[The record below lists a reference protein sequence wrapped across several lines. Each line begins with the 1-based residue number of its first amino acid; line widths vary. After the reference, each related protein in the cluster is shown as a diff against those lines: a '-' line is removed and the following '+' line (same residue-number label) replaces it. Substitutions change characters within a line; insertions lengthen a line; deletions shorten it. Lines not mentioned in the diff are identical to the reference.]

1 MAALRFR
8 RRRRLVKEGQEEE
21 EAREAHVFSDCF
33 PARARGET
41 VDCLNKFQPILLN
54 ILSRFGKLVISAV
67 ALGAAAGAILV
78 AQESRSIE
86 QDKAGIERLHQQ
98 DIAATFSDKADELA
112 NLWDSDAVRIQ
123 PGRPAEVGKAVIYAN
138 DKRWEASKGK
148 QKTLCGHMEIQ
159 DLQIAGDWAFE
170 WAYFSYKENTA
181 EGKVSTSQGKVLRV
195 LHRQVDG
202 SWKFA
207 RVMNFTEKLPSAAPV
222 SHPCE

>member
-1 MAALRFR
+1 MNF
-8 RRRRLVKEGQEEE
+8 
-21 EAREAHVFSDCF
+21 H
-33 PARARGET
+33 
-41 VDCLNKFQPILLN
+41 PIHLN
-54 ILSRFGKLVISAV
+54 ILRRFGKLVISAV

-78 AQESRSIE
+78 GQESRSIE
-86 QDKAGIERLHQQ
+86 QDRAAIERLHKQ
-98 DIAATFSDKADELA
+98 DVAATFSDKADELA
-112 NLWDSDAVRIQ
+112 NLWDNDAVRIQ
-123 PGRPAEVGKAVIYAN
+123 PGLPAEVGKAVIYAN

-181 EGKVSTSQGKVLRV
+181 EGKVATSQGKVLRV
-195 LHRQVDG
+195 LHRQLDG

-207 RVMNFTEKLPSAAPV
+207 RVMNFTDKLPSAAPV

>member
-1 MAALRFR
+1 M
-8 RRRRLVKEGQEEE
+8 
-21 EAREAHVFSDCF
+21 
-33 PARARGET
+33 
-41 VDCLNKFQPILLN
+41 NFQPIHLN
-54 ILSRFGKLVISAV
+54 TLSRFGKLVISAV
-67 ALGAAAGAILV
+67 ALVAGAGAILV
-78 AQESRSIE
+78 AQESRSIDE
-86 QDKAGIERLHQQ
+86 VIAGKKNGSDQDIAGIERLHQQ
-98 DIAATFSDKADELA
+98 DAAATVSDKADELV
-112 NLWDSDAVRIQ
+112 NLWDNDAVRIQ

-148 QKTLCGHMEIQ
+148 QRMLCGHMEIQ

-170 WAYFSYKENTA
+170 WAYFSYNENTA
-181 EGKVSTSQGKVLRV
+181 EGKVSTGQGKVLRV

>member
-1 MAALRFR
+1 MILPAAYLFLVRPQPNINMNIRISFR
-8 RRRRLVKEGQEEE
+8 YL
-21 EAREAHVFSDCF
+21 CF
-33 PARARGET
+33 
-41 VDCLNKFQPILLN
+41 LL
-54 ILSRFGKLVISAV
+54 SAV
-67 ALGAAAGAILV
+67 LVTLSV
-78 AQESRSIE
+78 AQENRPIDEVIVGKKNGSE
-86 QDKAGIERLHQQ
+86 QDIAGIERLHQQ
-98 DIAATFSDKADELA
+98 DAAATLSDKADELA

-123 PGRPAEVGKAVIYAN
+123 PGAPAEVGKAVIYAN

-148 QKTLCGHMEIQ
+148 QKTLCGHLEIQ

-181 EGKVSTSQGKVLRV
+181 EGKVSTSQGKVFRV

-207 RVMNFTEKLPSAAPV
+207 RVMNFTEKLPSAAPM